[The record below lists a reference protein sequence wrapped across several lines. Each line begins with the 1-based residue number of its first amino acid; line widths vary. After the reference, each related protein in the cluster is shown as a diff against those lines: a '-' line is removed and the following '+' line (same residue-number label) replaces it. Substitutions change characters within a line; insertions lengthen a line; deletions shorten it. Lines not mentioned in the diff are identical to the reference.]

1 MAEYGELDNISLKNI
16 SPINKENKKNSLT
29 NLNFSLF
36 DSSNTKRIKI
46 NLKTKLIFFRQ
57 LSVIL
62 QSGVPL
68 SQGLDL
74 LSENITNKKF
84 AKCIDNISK
93 DLGSGKDLSNSFQNY
108 PRIFDPI
115 VVGLI
120 EAGEAGG
127 ILSEVLER
135 IALLLEEQSKL
146 KGQITG
152 ALIYPVI
159 LLALALT
166 VSLGL
171 LIFIVPTFEELF
183 DGLGAKLPALTQFM
197 LDLSRIVTSTNFFI
211 ITPIV
216 VFLVLY
222 FFKQYYSTNSGRLL
236 VDTLLLRLPLFG
248 DLILRSELAS
258 LSDTFS
264 TLLNSGLP
272 ITEALEKCIAS
283 SSNQLVKNSIIRS
296 ISMVKEGQLLS
307 YSFSNSKF
315 IPRLFISMMKI
326 GEETGELSFMIEKI
340 ANFYKREVDEA
351 VSVLTKAMEPAVIF
365 VVSAIVGTIVVAL
378 YLPMFSLLEKI

>member
-1 MAEYGELDNISLKNI
+1 MAEYGKIEFSSKDKFQGSQIKDGGSK
-16 SPINKENKKNSLT
+16 INFNVS
-29 NLNFSLF
+29 FF
-36 DSSNTKRIKI
+36 DSNNPKRLKI
-46 NLKTKLIFFRQ
+46 PLKAKLIFFRQ

-74 LSENITNKKF
+74 LSENVTNKKF
-84 AKCIDNISK
+84 SNCIDNISK
-93 DLGSGKDLSNSFQNY
+93 DLGSGIDLSIAFQNY

-115 VVGLI
+115 IVGLI

-127 ILSEVLER
+127 ILSKVLER
-135 IALLLEEQSKL
+135 IAILLEEQNKL
-146 KGQITG
+146 KGQIAG

-166 VSLGL
+166 VSLAL

-183 DGLGAKLPALTQFM
+183 NDLGADLPALTQIM
-197 LDLSRIVTSTNFFI
+197 LDLSRLVTSIEFI
-211 ITPIV
+211 SITPIA

-222 FFKQYYSTNSGRLL
+222 FFRQYYSTKRGKLQ
-236 VDTLLLRLPLFG
+236 VDTLVLKVPLFG

-264 TLLNSGLP
+264 TLINSGLP
-272 ITEALEKCIAS
+272 ITDALEKCIAS
-283 SSNQLVKNSIIRS
+283 SSNQVIKNSIIRS
-296 ISMVKEGQLLS
+296 ITFVKEGQLLS
-307 YSFSNSKF
+307 YSFSISNF
-315 IPRLFISMMKI
+315 IPRLFVSMLKI
-326 GEETGELSFMIEKI
+326 GEETGELSFMVEKI

-351 VSVLTKAMEPAVIF
+351 VSTLTKLMEPAVIF
-365 VVSAIVGTIVVAL
+365 IVAAIVGTIVIAL
-378 YLPMFSLLEKI
+378 YLPMFSMLEKF

>member
-1 MAEYGELDNISLKNI
+1 MAQYGEGNFKSKIGSSKDEKKNI
-16 SPINKENKKNSLT
+16 SSFS
-29 NLNFSLF
+29 NFELSFLK
-36 DSSNTKRIKI
+36 SSNPRRIKVP
-46 NLKTKLIFFRQ
+46 LKAKLIFFRQ

-74 LSENITNKKF
+74 LSENVTNKKF
-84 AKCIDNISK
+84 AECIQKISK
-93 DLGSGKDLSNSFQNY
+93 DLGSGIDLSIAFQNY
-108 PRIFDPI
+108 PKIFDPI
-115 VVGLI
+115 IVGLI

-127 ILSEVLER
+127 ILSKVLER

-183 DGLGAKLPALTQFM
+183 DGLGAKLPALTQLM
-197 LDLSRIVTSTNFFI
+197 LDLSRIVTSASFI
-211 ITPIV
+211 IISPIV
-216 VFLVLY
+216 IFLVLY
-222 FFKQYYSTNSGRLL
+222 FFKQYYSTKFGKLQ
-236 VDTLLLRLPLFG
+236 VDNLLLKVPLFG
-248 DLILRSELAS
+248 NLILRSELAS

-272 ITEALEKCIAS
+272 ITEALEKCIVS
-283 SSNQLVKNSIIRS
+283 SSNQLIKNAIIKSIKL
-296 ISMVKEGQLLS
+296 VKEGQLLS
-307 YSFSNSKF
+307 YSFSNAKF
-315 IPRLFISMMKI
+315 IPKLFISMLKI
-326 GEETGELSFMIEKI
+326 GEETGELSFMIDKI
-340 ANFYKREVDEA
+340 ATFYKREVDEA
-351 VSVLTKAMEPAVIF
+351 VSALTKAMEPAVIF
-365 VVSAIVGTIVVAL
+365 VVAAIVGTIVVAL
-378 YLPMFSLLEKI
+378 YLPMFSLLDAM